1 MQHHLRKP
9 SLSQFWCQII
19 HSAEVIYQ
27 IFCKSISR
35 SSKLCLFLYIL
46 IEVVDFDPAAT
57 SGIKAVA
64 LCWYGE
70 EWKCC
75 PNLFGLTGQT
85 LPSDKK
91 IFQTIFYQ
99 QQIDLTAHFLDNQN
113 PIFSKNKNK
122 KIIQLDRAPPNGI
135 GIRS

>member
-46 IEVVDFDPAAT
+46 IKVVDFDPAAE

-99 QQIDLTAHFLDNQN
+99 QQIDSCITLPTYLQKITKQTNKHFL
-113 PIFSKNKNK
+113 KNLK
-122 KIIQLDRAPPNGI
+122 KKL
-135 GIRS
+135 